1 VNSLKKLINPM
12 VILVILII
20 CAPLVGYFGTKYV
33 ILSMEDTKTAVEENI
48 DSEDIPEKEEL
59 IVDNQDEINNV
70 SIELKELSIPMIQ
83 FASFNSSS
91 AADTYISNNKS
102 ENIASFKVAKDDG
115 SYKVMYTAFF
125 DKDNIQDVVTLSRNK
140 VSDAFISSII
150 FAKKT
155 IKIESEEN
163 IDDKKLLL
171 EINNYFNKMEK
182 MDSYAS
188 ALVNNTDITVIGNE
202 INNEVKRIMDEDGI
216 FYGDF
221 GEEFLDILT
230 NTSNLLQTK
239 YNNFDEFNIE
249 YIKLLQKIFNLY
261 K

>member
-1 VNSLKKLINPM
+1 MNGLKKAINPM
-12 VILVILII
+12 VIIVILII

-33 ILSMEDTKTAVEENI
+33 ILSMKDTKPVVEENVEI
-48 DSEDIPEKEEL
+48 EDRQEEP
-59 IVDNQDEINNV
+59 IVGDQTEINSV
-70 SIELKELSIPMIQ
+70 TIKLKELSIPMIQ
-83 FASFNSSS
+83 LASFNSNYS
-91 AADTYISNNKS
+91 ADSYISNNES
-102 ENIASFKVAKDDG
+102 ENIGSFKVAKEDG

-125 DKDNIQDVVTLSRNK
+125 DKDSMQDIVSLSRNK
-140 VSDAFISSII
+140 ASDAFISSII
-150 FAKKT
+150 FAEKV
-155 IKIESEEN
+155 INIESEEN
-163 IDDKKLLL
+163 IDDEKLLV

-188 ALVNNTDITVIGNE
+188 ALVNDIDATAIGNE
-202 INNEVKRIMDEDGI
+202 INDEVKRIMNEDGI
-216 FYGDF
+216 YYGNF

-239 YNNFDEFNIE
+239 YDDFDEFNIE